1 MQTKAAERRGRRGK
15 GIGVAPG
22 KTQILG
28 LHAPVR
34 FGLFWRAESFAN
46 SPMPRHL
53 PSTRA
58 LQIFSAIAR
67 HQSLSQAAEELCLTH
82 SALSQQMQKLEQQ
95 LGVKLLRRTTRGVSL
110 TEVGQRFRANVD
122 SDLLQMQTHMMELM
136 SLREGEI
143 SLVVG
148 VVPVLA
154 DRWLLPRLARFL
166 QQQPRVSVTVREFP
180 NKLFVGEPQFDVA
193 LHYGDA
199 IWPGTRS
206 QPLFEESCVA
216 VCSPHAPFAK
226 SAAAGDF
233 RRVPLLHLSNRPEAW
248 QGWFADAGLAR
259 SPANALAGHRFDLFS
274 TLLEAVRAGL
284 GAGLVPTFVA
294 ERELRT
300 GELARVHR
308 HLQKRTHSYAVFLP
322 DHRASDECVA
332 AFVRW
337 LRQEVLESEFPDP
350 GSVQRKPSGEH

>member
-1 MQTKAAERRGRRGK
+1 MAR
-15 GIGVAPG
+15 
-22 KTQILG
+22 
-28 LHAPVR
+28 
-34 FGLFWRAESFAN
+34 N
-46 SPMPRHL
+46 L

-58 LQIFSAIAR
+58 LQIFSAVAR

-82 SALSQQMQKLEQQ
+82 SALSQQMHKLEQQ
-95 LGVKLLRRTTRGVSL
+95 LGVKLLQRTTRGISL
-110 TEVGQRFRANVD
+110 TEAGQRFRVHAD
-122 SDLLQMQTHMMELM
+122 SDLLQIQTHVRELM

-166 QQQPRVSVTVREFP
+166 QQQPRVSVTIREFP

-193 LHYGDA
+193 LHYRDA
-199 IWPGTRS
+199 IWPGTQY
-206 QPLFEESCVA
+206 QPLFDEACVA
-216 VCSPHAPFAK
+216 VCSPDAPFAR
-226 SAAAGDF
+226 AAAVGDF

-248 QGWFADAGLAR
+248 QGWIADAGLAR

-294 ERELRT
+294 DRELRS
-300 GELARVHR
+300 GELVRAHR
-308 HLQKRTHSYAVFLP
+308 HIQRRTHTYAVFLP
-322 DHRASDECVA
+322 EHRASDECVA
-332 AFVRW
+332 AFVSW
-337 LRQEVLESEFPDP
+337 LHQEVTLVDDFE
-350 GSVQRKPSGEH
+350 